1 MIEQIIN
8 LSCKSFK
15 NYTTP
20 PNFFNK
26 KNILFGYNGMGKS
39 SLALG
44 IVNSY
49 VAKGGTE
56 NSYRL
61 FNRDYVKNNLLLKD
75 DISLIKGV
83 KVTFSKNDAEIAKKI
98 QELEQEKI
106 NIETLTSNIDEENR
120 ILRNKIDNIHD
131 QTKGKAKINKK
142 RGDLPNTDVI
152 DAYKADLERAHTIN
166 PSDEQIKSFIPD
178 SVELEKKKS
187 FIEDLK
193 LPNLAI
199 KKLSNEDKEFLNK
212 ILKKSYNFGDDIPS
226 QEEMKWLD
234 DGINLHGDSDKK
246 CKFCQS
252 CFNIYDVISR
262 VKKYKENEKQ
272 KDIKHLF
279 DVKNIIKENLSLIE
293 QQRTF
298 STNLS
303 QIGIEPKIM
312 DNIYNSDFMLEV
324 RELVDTIGNK
334 IDNMSYMFDTTDCIS
349 TFENKIEQIHEKIT
363 EAHKKTIKDID
374 NTINNIEALTK
385 GKIALALQDS
395 DIQKNLGKIRK
406 LEREI
411 LKASEDNKKIDK
423 KIRELKEGQSEYI
436 DFMNYLNDVLE
447 SLGVHIKLILS
458 EKNYYLKHS
467 IEESE
472 LTINDISEGEKNLL
486 SLLYFYFELYTD
498 KQQKKLNEDIELI
511 VVDDPISSLD
521 DANKFYVLEIIK
533 NMLDTCEP
541 QIFVLTHSWD
551 DFCQITYN
559 YRRSDQ
565 SVKLFEIYKDSTKN
579 FQSEIR
585 DCHKNVSPYKK
596 LFSELYELSNKNLN
610 ELNDCDV
617 YHAANSMR
625 RVFEEFLNFKKPNLL
640 PQRSSQDQ
648 ILGIYKNAT
657 GRQMSKKDSIKLGS
671 FLTFINV
678 LSHRSIKSAEILDN
692 CKFLLKIIKEMD
704 KVHYDSMK
712 C

>member
-585 DCHKNVSPYKK
+585 DCRKNVSPYKK

>member
-20 PNFFNK
+20 PNFFDK

-49 VAKGGTE
+49 KSKGGTE

-61 FNRDYVKNNLLLKD
+61 FNRDYVKNNLLLND

-120 ILRNKIDNIHD
+120 ILRNKIDNIHN
-131 QTKGKAKINKK
+131 QNKGKAKINKK
-142 RGDLPNTDVI
+142 RGDLPNADVI

-178 SVELEKKKS
+178 NVELEKKKS
-187 FIEDLK
+187 IIENLK
-193 LPNLAI
+193 IPNLAI
-199 KKLSNEDKEFLNK
+199 KKISNEDKEFLTK

-252 CFNIYDVISR
+252 CFNIYDVINR
-262 VKKYKENEKQ
+262 VKEYKENEKQ

-279 DVKNIIKENLSLIE
+279 DIKNIIKENLSLIE

-298 STNLS
+298 SKSLS
-303 QIGIEPKIM
+303 QIGIDPEIM
-312 DNIYNSDFMLEV
+312 DKIYNSDFMLEV

-334 IDNMSYMFDTTDCIS
+334 IENMSYMFDTTNCIT
-349 TFENKIEQIHEKIT
+349 TFEDKIEQIHEEIT

-374 NTINNIEALTK
+374 NTSNNIETLAK

-395 DIQKNLGKIRK
+395 DIQKDLSKIRK

-498 KQQKKLNEDIELI
+498 KQQKILNEDIELI

-533 NMLDTCEP
+533 NMLDTSEP

-559 YRRSDQ
+559 YKRNTP

-585 DCHKNVSPYKK
+585 GCHKNISPYKK

-610 ELNDCDV
+610 DLNDCDV

-625 RVFEEFLNFKKPNLL
+625 RVFEEFLIFKSSNLL
-640 PQRSSQDQ
+640 PQRSSQNR
-648 ILGIYKNAT
+648 ILEIYKNAT
-657 GRQMSKKDSIKLGS
+657 GRQMSKKDSLKLGS